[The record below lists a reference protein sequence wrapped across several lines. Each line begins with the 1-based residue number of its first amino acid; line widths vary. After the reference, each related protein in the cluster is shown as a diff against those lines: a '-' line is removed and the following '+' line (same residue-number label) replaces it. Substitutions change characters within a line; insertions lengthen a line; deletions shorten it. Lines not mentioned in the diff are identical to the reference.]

1 MGKADIGGKRVLG
14 TAPET
19 WVRWLLKDPSLEVKA
34 TLTEEFRFVLR
45 HSDELLLVQGEDGS
59 FLVLTELQ
67 LHFDPKMPLRMRA
80 YAGLAA
86 QKYELPVY
94 PVVLL
99 LLPPGEG
106 EEVVG

>member
-14 TAPET
+14 AAPET
-19 WVRWLLKDPSLEVKA
+19 WVRWLLKDPNLEVKA

-45 HSDELLLVQGEDGS
+45 HSDELLLVQGEKGS
-59 FLVLTELQ
+59 FLMLTELQ
-67 LHFDPKMPLRMRA
+67 LHRDLKMGLRMRA
-80 YAGLAA
+80 YAGLAE

-99 LLPPGEG
+99 LWRTRIIGS
-106 EEVVG
+106 